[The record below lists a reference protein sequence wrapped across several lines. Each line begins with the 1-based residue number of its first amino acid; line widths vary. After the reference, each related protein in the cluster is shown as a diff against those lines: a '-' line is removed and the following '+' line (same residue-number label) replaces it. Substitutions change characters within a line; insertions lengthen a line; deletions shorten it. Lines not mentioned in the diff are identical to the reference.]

1 MAMSASSLA
10 SAIKA
15 AVDAIDVSNGSV
27 ANNDVI
33 DALAQAIVDHITANA
48 KANVTGGS
56 SAGQWPI
63 I

>member
-1 MAMSASSLA
+1 MALSASGLA

-15 AVDAIDVSNGSV
+15 AVDAIDVENGSV

-33 DALAQAIVDHITANA
+33 DALAQAIVDHIKTNG
-48 KANVTGGS
+48 KAAVASGS
-56 SAGQWPI
+56 SAGNWPI

>member
-1 MAMSASSLA
+1 MAMSASGLA
-10 SAIKA
+10 AAIKA

-27 ANNDVI
+27 DNNDVI
-33 DALAQAIVDHITANA
+33 DALAQAIVSHLQANA